1 MAQGA
6 LCLHLERTV
15 ADCAGTTPPAPPFTR
30 GGKCSFNRFRGVT
43 LVEVIVVFAIVA
55 IALLFL
61 LMMMPRGR
69 EQARLLACQKNLGQ
83 IGKALALYHQTEH
96 QLPAIVALAGIDQPN
111 QTKSSGPL
119 RILLDTLQLPDL
131 TGLADLKSPPKALP
145 GQVPGE
151 IPVPGFV
158 CGSDPNATAGLFR
171 APISYRATTGDS
183 PAGDNGLFALG
194 RVIKLEDV
202 EAADG
207 LSFTA
212 AFSERMVGDNQ
223 SGHPFLGNYR
233 AVPGPLSG
241 PSCPADAEDSPWR
254 GDAGSSWNWADY
266 RSTLY
271 NHALVPNQRQSC
283 LALDGETAFM
293 GASSGHVRGVNL
305 LKVDGSVSLVT
316 PAIDPKIW
324 KEFARISPPAKPE

>member
-1 MAQGA
+1 
-6 LCLHLERTV
+6 
-15 ADCAGTTPPAPPFTR
+15 
-30 GGKCSFNRFRGVT
+30 
-43 LVEVIVVFAIVA
+43 
-55 IALLFL
+55 LLS
-61 LMMMPRGR
+61 
-69 EQARLLACQKNLGQ
+69 CQINLGQ

-111 QTKSSGPL
+111 QSKSPGPL
-119 RILLDTLQLPDL
+119 RIMLDTLQLPDL
-131 TGLADLKSPPKALP
+131 TKIADLKTPPLASP

-158 CGSDPNATAGLFR
+158 CRSDPNATAGLFPS
-171 APISYRATTGDS
+171 PISYRATTGDS
-183 PAGDNGLFALG
+183 PAGDNGLFAPG
-194 RVIKLEDV
+194 RVIKLQDV

-207 LSFTA
+207 LSYTA

-223 SGHPFLGNYR
+223 PGHPSLGNYR
-233 AVPGPLSG
+233 AVPGPLTGSA
-241 PSCPADAEDSPWR
+241 CPADSGNSPWR
-254 GDAGSSWNWADY
+254 GDAGSSSNWADY

-271 NHALVPNQRQSC
+271 NHALVPNQRPSC
-283 LALDGETAFM
+283 LALDGQTAFM

-324 KEFARISPPAKPE
+324 KEFARLSSPGKPE